1 MKHNSAMCLK
11 SPYGNQA
18 GLGLVGA
25 VFVIVVVALMAV
37 AMARMLE
44 ADKLTQSYEVLGL
57 KAFLAA
63 ESGAQIGVN
72 RLLAP
77 DSVGSCITETE
88 NLLADSL
95 RFCTAQITCGLMT
108 SDGESFYTITSRGSC
123 SAGDLVASRTL
134 EVRVRP

>member
-1 MKHNSAMCLK
+1 MFPRRQS
-11 SPYGNQA
+11 

-25 VFVIVVVALMAV
+25 IFVIVVVALMSV

-44 ADKLTQSYEVLGL
+44 ADKLTQSYETLGL

-77 DSVGSCITETE
+77 ESAGSCLNVTE
-88 NLLADSL
+88 NLLPNSL
-95 RFCTAQITCGLMT
+95 RFCTAEISCALMT
-108 SDGESFYTITSRGSC
+108 SGGETYYTITSRGAC
-123 SAGDLVASRTL
+123 TAGDMIASRAL
-134 EVRVRP
+134 EIRVRP

>member
-1 MKHNSAMCLK
+1 MCPKQPLR
-11 SPYGNQA
+11 NQS

-25 VFVIVVVALMAV
+25 IFVIVVVALMAV

-44 ADKLTQSYEVLGL
+44 ADKLNQSYEVLGL

-77 DSVGSCITETE
+77 ESTGACVNLTE
-88 NLLADSL
+88 NFIAQSL
-95 RFCTAQITCGLMT
+95 RYCTAEIQCGLVT
-108 SDGESFYTITSRGSC
+108 SGGETFYTISSRGRC
-123 SAGDLVASRTL
+123 SGGDLVASRAL

>member
-1 MKHNSAMCLK
+1 MSLNGYPNKQS
-11 SPYGNQA
+11 

-25 VFVIVVVALMAV
+25 IFLIVIVALFSV

-44 ADKLTQSYEVLGL
+44 ADKLSQSYEILGL

-77 DSVGSCITETE
+77 DSAGACINLTED
-88 NLLADSL
+88 LLADSL
-95 RFCTAQITCGLMT
+95 RFCTAAISCTLMT
-108 SDGESFYTITSRGSC
+108 SGGETFYTISSRGSC
-123 SAGDLVASRTL
+123 TAGDLVASRAL